1 MLLLIDNYDSFS
13 YNLYQLAGTI
23 DPDILVVRNDKIS
36 INEIKNLA
44 PEHIIISPGP
54 GHPKNAGMCENIIN
68 EMKDSVSILGICL
81 GHQCICE
88 AFGAEIIH
96 APVLMHGKADTIR
109 IDNSCELFT
118 NLPEEISAARY
129 HSLVADK
136 SSIPSCLQVTAVD
149 HAGEVMAVKHRDYET
164 YGLQFHPE
172 SILTPLGRN
181 ILVNF
186 LRRDA

>member
-23 DPDILVVRNDKIS
+23 EPDIRVVRNDKIS
-36 INEIKNLA
+36 VNEIRSLS

-54 GHPKNAGMCENIIN
+54 GRPKNAGMCEKIIG
-68 EMKDSVSILGICL
+68 EMKDSTPILGICL

-88 AFGAEIIH
+88 TFGAEIVH
-96 APVLMHGKADTIR
+96 APVLMHGKADIIR
-109 IDNSCELFT
+109 IDNSCKLFT

-129 HSLVADK
+129 HSLVADR
-136 SSIPSCLQVTAVD
+136 SSVPDCLEVTAAD
-149 HAGEVMAVKHRDYET
+149 HTGEVMAVKHKDCEI

-186 LRRDA
+186 LRRSA